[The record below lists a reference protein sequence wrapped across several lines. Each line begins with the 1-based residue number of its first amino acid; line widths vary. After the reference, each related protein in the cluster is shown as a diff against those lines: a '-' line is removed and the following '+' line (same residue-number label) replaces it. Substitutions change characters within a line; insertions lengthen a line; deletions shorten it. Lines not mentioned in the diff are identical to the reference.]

1 MGKNNRLIKK
11 IFTSCLYYYFKE
23 CGFKRGIQLRI
34 VVADLVNI
42 INPNVFDVITVCIY
56 IIIVKIE
63 NLFRKVL
70 KQYE

>member
-1 MGKNNRLIKK
+1 MKNNNRLIKK
-11 IFTSCLYYYFKE
+11 IFTSCLYYYFKK

-34 VVADLVNI
+34 AVADLVNI
-42 INPNVFDVITVCIY
+42 INPNVFDVITVCRY
-56 IIIVKIE
+56 VIIVKIE